1 MAREKMI
8 TRVVSESAVKVT
20 WYDGNADCLVY
31 SEHLI
36 PELESIKKP
45 AQYIASTL
53 AKPGFTYLKHA
64 IIETK
69 EVKYSMPLTQFCAM
83 AVRGDSEVK
92 YDL

>member
-8 TRVVSESAVKVT
+8 TRVVSESVVKVT
-20 WYDGNADCLVY
+20 WYDNNSDCLVY
-31 SEHLI
+31 TEHLI
-36 PELESIKKP
+36 PELESVKKP

-53 AKPGFTYLKHA
+53 AKPGFTYVKHV

-83 AVRGDSEVK
+83 AIRGI
-92 YDL
+92 